1 MAPSSTRRC
10 RPRFAERVRRYMSIR
25 GGWRLVSPHV
35 LSSVLE
41 RLERRKEK
49 RQSST
54 TAGVDSR
61 VWILDLD
68 HGGEMDFVLVEP
80 HRAQPGRRIISI
92 LSPFGEALLAARV
105 GDMVHP
111 RFLGHEY
118 SVLVTR
124 VEPANGES
132 RPTPAG
138 AVSATKGRLA

>member
-1 MAPSSTRRC
+1 SIGSSQPSLPPYRLKPDGPCPPGASLAFFSILFFPIICLLLKEVITMAPSSTRRC

-35 LSSVLE
+35 LGSVLE
-41 RLERRKEK
+41 RLERRKEE

-80 HRAQPGRRIISI
+80 HRAQP
-92 LSPFGEALLAARV
+92 
-105 GDMVHP
+105 
-111 RFLGHEY
+111 
-118 SVLVTR
+118 
-124 VEPANGES
+124 
-132 RPTPAG
+132 
-138 AVSATKGRLA
+138 